1 LLKRAG
7 ITGANE
13 IGVKD
18 MIVKKLNLVVITG
31 LSGAGKTQAL
41 QSLEDMGFFC
51 VDNLPPSLLEKF
63 IELCSQ
69 SQGKINKAAVVCDL
83 RGGEFFSSLNQAL
96 QDLTKSGFRYEI
108 LFLEAS
114 DEILVNRYKESRR
127 RHPVSPQGNVLEG
140 IRLEREQL
148 TELRGSA
155 NKIIDTSDL
164 TTAQLKS
171 KIREL
176 FGKDYDPARMS
187 VSVVSFGFKYG
198 IPLDADILMDVR
210 FLPNPYYVEELKPY
224 TGKDQKVRDYVLSNQ
239 ITQEFMDRFLK
250 MLEYVLPHY
259 LNEGKSHLVIGIGC
273 TGGQHRSVAIAEAI
287 AEFLRKKDYFCTVS
301 HRDIN

>member
-1 LLKRAG
+1 
-7 ITGANE
+7 
-13 IGVKD
+13 
-18 MIVKKLNLVVITG
+18 MIVKNLNLVVITG

-63 IELCSQ
+63 VELCSQ

-96 QDLTKSGFRYEI
+96 QDLAKSGFRYEI

-140 IRLEREQL
+140 IRLERDQL
-148 TELRGSA
+148 SELRGSA
-155 NKIIDTSDL
+155 HKIIDTSDL
-164 TTAQLKS
+164 TSSQMKG

-176 FGKDYDPARMS
+176 FGKGNDPARMS
-187 VSVVSFGFKYG
+187 VSIVSFGFKYG
-198 IPLDADILMDVR
+198 IPLDADTIMDVR
-210 FLPNPYYVEELKPY
+210 FLPNPFYVDELKPFN
-224 TGKDQKVRDYVLSNQ
+224 GKDQKVKEYVLSNQ
-239 ITQEFMDRFLK
+239 TAKEFMEKYLS
-250 MLEYVLPHY
+250 MLEFVLPHY

-273 TGGQHRSVAIAEAI
+273 TGGQHRSVAIAEKT
-287 AEFLRKKDYFCTVS
+287 AEFLRKEKYFCTVN
-301 HRDIN
+301 HRDID